1 MYKVYRKSLIKIYLA
16 FLRPVLEYGYI
27 VWDECSDQ
35 SCKFLEDVQID
46 AEELLQAW
54 DVTLEDQNCMKHDCV
69 I

>member
-1 MYKVYRKSLIKIYLA
+1 MDTL
-16 FLRPVLEYGYI
+16 YGMNI
-27 VWDECSDQ
+27 CSDQ